1 MFLSY
6 LQGVK
11 ETPSNSNNIRIAT
24 IKWCTRG
31 ILFAG
36 TPHHGSVKANWAATA
51 KSLAWFVH
59 RDQSNHLVNAL
70 KQGSDTLDTLQENF
84 KNILESFAVYTLLEE
99 VPYPSIGKVSLS
111 LSFKGLSWLETDRNS
126 DSRERLRSYRLA

>member
-1 MFLSY
+1 M
-6 LQGVK
+6 K

-59 RDQSNHLVNAL
+59 KDQSSHLVNAL

-99 VPYPSIGKVSLS
+99 VPYPSIGKVSMGVRGC
-111 LSFKGLSWLETDRNS
+111 FGW
-126 DSRERLRSYRLA
+126 RLISV